1 MRLSIICAS
10 LLVAGVTWAGT
21 RRLHAV
27 LIACRARWWRALVA
41 VVGLGLGWTPASH
54 GNVAGYVLMA
64 AGITAS
70 TSLATEAW
78 QRIGEVWAWRLRHQP
93 RPTSGPGRPQESAGT
108 ALTDLDQAA
117 VHRAM
122 LASYLKHLVRADD
135 ASDLETQQL
144 LAAEIEA
151 AARRLREALDVVI
164 VERHGLAD
172 R

>member
-1 MRLSIICAS
+1 VRPSIVCAY
-10 LLVAGVTWAGT
+10 LLLAGVTWAGT
-21 RRLHAV
+21 RRLHTL
-27 LIACRARWWRALVA
+27 LIARRARWWRALVA
-41 VVGLGLGWTPASH
+41 IVGLSLGWTPASH
-54 GNVAGYVLMA
+54 GDVAGYVLMA
-64 AGITAS
+64 GGVTAS
-70 TSLATEAW
+70 TWLATGAW
-78 QRIGEVWAWRLRHQP
+78 QWIGEIWARRLRAVRH
-93 RPTSGPGRPQESAGT
+93 TAATGRPQELAGT

-122 LASYLKHLVRADD
+122 LVSYVKQLDRADD
-135 ASDLETQQL
+135 AGDLDTQQL